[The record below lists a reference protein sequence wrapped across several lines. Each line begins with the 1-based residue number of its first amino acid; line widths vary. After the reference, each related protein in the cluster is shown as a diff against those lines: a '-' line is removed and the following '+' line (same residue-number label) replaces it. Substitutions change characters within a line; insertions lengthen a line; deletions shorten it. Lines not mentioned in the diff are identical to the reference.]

1 MNPKGEATVKS
12 VELLY
17 CQIDSSRPDVVAVV
31 AISREE
37 AANSFN
43 GDVILG
49 LTKAFLEVAQTPQV
63 RALVLKGKGKHFSAG
78 ADLSWMKDAAK
89 LSYEENL
96 TDAGNLTQMFEA
108 LYRLKIPTIALLHGS
123 VFGGAVGLA
132 ACCDIVLAETH
143 TKFCLSEV
151 KLGLLPAVIYPYLAH
166 RIHRGALRRLSV
178 TAKVFSAEEALSF
191 GLVDRVFDSET
202 RARFLI
208 EELNLILAAGPQAVT
223 LLKTLHQTLE
233 KNNFMQCDET
243 AKAISQARTSSEGQ
257 AGLASFFAK
266 QQSPWAIKFPEEWD
280 LP

>member
-1 MNPKGEATVKS
+1 MRS
-12 VELLY
+12 VERLY
-17 CQIDSSRPDVVAVV
+17 CQIDPSRPDVVAVV
-31 AISREE
+31 SICREE

-43 GDVILG
+43 GDVILE

-78 ADLSWMKDAAK
+78 ADLGWMKDAAK

-96 TDAGNLTQMFEA
+96 TDAVHLTQMFES
-108 LYRLKIPTIALLHGS
+108 LYRLKVPTIGLLHGS

-132 ACCDIVLAETH
+132 ACCDIVLAETR

-166 RIHRGALRRLSV
+166 RIHKGQLRRLGV
-178 TAKVFSAEEALSF
+178 TARLFSAEEALDF

-202 RARFLI
+202 KGQVLRD
-208 EELNLILAAGPQAVT
+208 ELNLILAAGPQSVA

-243 AKAISQARTSSEGQ
+243 AKAISKARTSPEGQ

-266 QQSPWAIKFPEEWD
+266 QQSPWVCKFPEEWD